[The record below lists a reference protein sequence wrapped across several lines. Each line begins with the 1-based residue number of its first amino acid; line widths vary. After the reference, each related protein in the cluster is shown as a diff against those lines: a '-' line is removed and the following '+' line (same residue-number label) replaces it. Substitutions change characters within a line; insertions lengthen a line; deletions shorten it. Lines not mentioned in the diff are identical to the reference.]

1 VSRFR
6 FASTPAGA
14 IGLGLL
20 AVVLLVALA
29 GPFFAAHP
37 PAQSIGL
44 PFDGPG
50 HGALLGTDALGRDA
64 LSRTLWG
71 GRSVLG
77 LAGTATLIAYLAGAT
92 IGLVAGYL
100 QGLVDGLVMR
110 GVDVLVSVPALLFIL
125 VLVTGAGT
133 SNGTLVV
140 AVAVVQAPLIARVV
154 RSATLEQSVR
164 AFVEAAVAR
173 GERAGA
179 IIYREIVPNIVPSVM
194 ADAGLRLTYS
204 IILVASVNFFGL
216 GLQPPA
222 ADWALMI
229 SENRNGFDLNPW
241 VIIAPAAMIALLT
254 IAVNL
259 IGDAVARSLGRSDV
273 RSDA

>member
-1 VSRFR
+1 MSRFR
-6 FASTPAGA
+6 FARTPAGA
-14 IGLGLL
+14 IGVVLL
-20 AVVLLVALA
+20 AVVLLAALVGPYFA
-29 GPFFAAHP
+29 GHP
-37 PAQSIGL
+37 PAKTIGL

-50 HGALLGTDALGRDA
+50 HGALLGTDGLGRDA
-64 LSRTLWG
+64 LARTLWG
-71 GRSVLG
+71 GRSVLAFAG
-77 LAGTATLIAYLAGAT
+77 LATLIAYALGAA
-92 IGLVAGYL
+92 IGLLCGYM
-100 QGLVDGLVMR
+100 QGLLDAVVMR
-110 GVDVLVSVPALLFIL
+110 GVDVVVAVPALLFIL

-133 SNGTLVV
+133 SNGTLVA
-140 AVAVVQAPLIARVV
+140 AVAIVQAPLIARVV

-173 GERAGA
+173 GESVSA
-179 IIYREIVPNIVPSVM
+179 ILLREVVPNIVPSVM

-229 SENRNGFDLNPW
+229 SENRDGFDLNPW
-241 VIIAPAAMIALLT
+241 VIIAPATMIALLT

-259 IGDAVARSLGRSDV
+259 IGDALARSLGHSDV
-273 RSDA
+273 GSSA

>member
-1 VSRFR
+1 MACR
-6 FASTPAGA
+6 
-14 IGLGLL
+14 
-20 AVVLLVALA
+20 
-29 GPFFAAHP
+29 
-37 PAQSIGL
+37 
-44 PFDGPG
+44 FDGPG

-100 QGLVDGLVMR
+100 QGPVDGLVMR

-154 RSATLEQSVR
+154 RSATLEQSFAPSSR
-164 AFVEAAVAR
+164 RRSPGASAR
-173 GERAGA
+173 
-179 IIYREIVPNIVPSVM
+179 
-194 ADAGLRLTYS
+194 
-204 IILVASVNFFGL
+204 
-216 GLQPPA
+216 
-222 ADWALMI
+222 
-229 SENRNGFDLNPW
+229 
-241 VIIAPAAMIALLT
+241 
-254 IAVNL
+254 
-259 IGDAVARSLGRSDV
+259 ARSSSARSCPTSC
-273 RSDA
+273 RP

>member
-1 VSRFR
+1 MSRFR
-6 FASTPAGA
+6 FARTPAGA
-14 IGLGLL
+14 IGVVLL
-20 AVVLLVALA
+20 VVVLLVALA
-29 GPFFAAHP
+29 GPYFAGHP
-37 PAQSIGL
+37 PAKTIGL

-50 HGALLGTDALGRDA
+50 HGALLGTDGLGRDA
-64 LSRTLWG
+64 LARTLWG
-71 GRSVLG
+71 GRSVLAFAG
-77 LAGTATLIAYLAGAT
+77 LATLIAYALGAA
-92 IGLVAGYL
+92 IGLLCGYR
-100 QGLVDGLVMR
+100 QGLLDAVVMR
-110 GVDVLVSVPALLFIL
+110 GVDVVVAVPALLFIL

-133 SNGTLVV
+133 SNGTLVA
-140 AVAVVQAPLIARVV
+140 AVAIVQAPLIARVV

-173 GERAGA
+173 GESVSA
-179 IIYREIVPNIVPSVM
+179 ILLREVVPNIVPSVM

-229 SENRNGFDLNPW
+229 SENRDGFDLNPW
-241 VIIAPAAMIALLT
+241 VIIAPAMMIALLT

-259 IGDAVARSLGRSDV
+259 IGDALARSLGHSDV
-273 RSDA
+273 GSSA

>member
-1 VSRFR
+1 MSRFR

-50 HGALLGTDALGRDA
+50 HGTILGTDALGRDA

-100 QGLVDGLVMR
+100 QGPVDGLVMR